1 MNKNKLEYEF
11 ADDSPSKTKRSHR
24 HRRGRGFATNRKSS
38 ASTNSS
44 RSSSLSTQSLG
55 HNTQRSS
62 HQAAHLHAE
71 EFSNNNTANDHD
83 QNSCAGSLTYS
94 ASSSVQSGAES
105 SNDSSFADII
115 KLIDSDGD
123 GSDLKKFIEKSSHAA
138 DSLSQMG
145 MDENPVVT
153 AWKERANERTRQ
165 QQQQKAKQMKSKT
178 QFTMKS
184 SPMPSSNVDLNY
196 SKDDSSE
203 DENVFGDLDDTVLET
218 IAG

>member
-24 HRRGRGFATNRKSS
+24 HRRGRGFSTNRKSAAS
-38 ASTNSS
+38 ANSS
-44 RSSSLSTQSLG
+44 RSTSLSAQSLG
-55 HNTQRSS
+55 HSTQRSS
-62 HQAAHLHAE
+62 HQAARHHADE
-71 EFSNNNTANDHD
+71 LSNSTANDHD

-165 QQQQKAKQMKSKT
+165 QQQKAKQKKSKK

-203 DENVFGDLDDTVLET
+203 DENVFGDLDDSRVLET

>member
-24 HRRGRGFATNRKSS
+24 HRRGRGFANRKSS
-38 ASTNSS
+38 ASANSS
-44 RSSSLSTQSLG
+44 RSSSLSAQSIG
-55 HNTQRSS
+55 HNTQRGS
-62 HQAAHLHAE
+62 HQAAHLKAD
-71 EFSNNNTANDHD
+71 EFANNTTANDHD

-123 GSDLKKFIEKSSHAA
+123 GSDLKKFMEKSSHAA

-165 QQQQKAKQMKSKT
+165 QQKAKQKKSKK

-196 SKDDSSE
+196 SHH
-203 DENVFGDLDDTVLET
+203 TV
-218 IAG
+218 